1 MRMKATVG
9 RNICGTASR
18 DVTPPEARAGER
30 NVLRTCEAGDVSSR
44 HRIKIALSTILK
56 FSAFFE
62 DDSISWRR
70 HTAHTSRSSVVRR
83 PTACIQRQERER
95 GRERREGERRRKRER
110 ERDVYR
116 EPEREAKRRSEK
128 GGREKEKGK

>member
-9 RNICGTASR
+9 RNMSGTASGA
-18 DVTPPEARAGER
+18 VTPPEARSGER

-44 HRIKIALSTILK
+44 HKIKIALSTILK

-62 DDSISWRR
+62 DDSISRRR

-83 PTACIQRQERER
+83 PTACI
-95 GRERREGERRRKRER
+95 
-110 ERDVYR
+110 
-116 EPEREAKRRSEK
+116 
-128 GGREKEKGK
+128 